1 MKKSVSLRDIYVARF
16 TEEGVPGDSFIRIN
30 SVDGTFTHPVISPD
44 GTHVAYW
51 GRSQGRL
58 DVWVADLQTHS
69 AEPITQGT
77 GMSCHPAWS
86 PDSRQLAY
94 AHNPDFSDH
103 APSMSLYDADR
114 FASREIRIMNLD
126 TGKHKR
132 LTTHRSDNER
142 PAWSP
147 DGRRMAYVTGDG
159 EKKNIR
165 VMDMLSGEEACV
177 TDEDGIFYRPAWH
190 PSGNH
195 LAFNNK
201 GPGSHY
207 LWMIDADG
215 RSLRQVT
222 PSAPAG
228 VTVHDHGA
236 FWSADGR
243 TILFHSDRSG
253 KWGLWLID
261 VDESDM
267 HPLTVPGIES
277 ISHGTWDACETWLCF
292 DAGRDE

>member
-1 MKKSVSLRDIYVARF
+1 MKKSVPLRDIYVARF
-16 TEEGVPGDSFIRIN
+16 TADGVPGDSFIRIN
-30 SVDGTFTHPVISPD
+30 PVDGTFTHPAISPD

-58 DVWVADLQTHS
+58 DVWVADLQAHR

-94 AHNPDFSDH
+94 ACNPDFCDND
-103 APSMSLYDADR
+103 PSISLYDAGR
-114 FASREIRIMNLD
+114 FGSRGIRILNID
-126 TGKHKR
+126 TGKRKR
-132 LTTHRSDNER
+132 LTNNRSDNER

-159 EKKNIR
+159 ETKNIR
-165 VMDMLSGEEACV
+165 VMDMLSGEEVYV
-177 TDEDGIFYRPAWH
+177 TDAKGVFYRPAWH

-201 GPGSHY
+201 GSGSHY
-207 LWMIDADG
+207 LWISDADG
-215 RSLRQVT
+215 HNLHQVT

-236 FWSADGR
+236 FWSSDGR

-261 VDESDM
+261 VDESEM
-267 HPLTVPGIES
+267 HPVTVPGIDS
-277 ISHGTWDACETWLCF
+277 IGHATWDVCEKRICF
-292 DAGRDE
+292 DAAK